1 MCENNNII
9 IWSIKMTASFNKC
22 WVKISCIISF
32 CFLISCDGKVP
43 IIASGVSGT
52 EGLPVEE
59 ASFAKFDDLPMPNNS
74 KMNIGKSLL
83 FGSES
88 DWFGRLDLIVSMS
101 GAEVFD
107 FYRFEM
113 PNFGW
118 KEITSIRSD
127 ISLIT
132 YERGERIATVRIDSS
147 STRGT
152 EVSVTVSP
160 RVTGGNI
167 SK

>member
-1 MCENNNII
+1 
-9 IWSIKMTASFNKC
+9 MTGSVNKC
-22 WVKISCIISF
+22 WVKITCIISF

-74 KMNIGKSLL
+74 KMNIEKSLL
-83 FGSES
+83 FGSQS
-88 DWFGRLDLIVSMS
+88 DWFGRLNLIVNMGGSK
-101 GAEVFD
+101 VFD

-118 KEITSIRSD
+118 KEITSMRSD

>member
-1 MCENNNII
+1 
-9 IWSIKMTASFNKC
+9 MTASFNKC

-74 KMNIGKSLL
+74 KMNIEKSLL
-83 FGSES
+83 FGSQS
-88 DWFGRLDLIVSMS
+88 DWFGRLNLIVNMS

>member
-1 MCENNNII
+1 
-9 IWSIKMTASFNKC
+9 MTASFNKC

-88 DWFGRLDLIVSMS
+88 DWFGRLNLIVSMG

>member
-1 MCENNNII
+1 MIG
-9 IWSIKMTASFNKC
+9 SMNKSYL
-22 WVKISCIISF
+22 KYFCIVF
-32 CFLISCDGKVP
+32 FVFLISCDGKVP
-43 IIASGVSGT
+43 IIASGVSGP

-59 ASFAKFDDLPMPNNS
+59 ASFAKFNDLPMPSNS
-74 KMNIGKSLL
+74 KMNIGKSIL

-88 DWFGRLDLIVSMS
+88 DWFGRLNLVVNMS

-107 FYRFEM
+107 FYIYEM

-132 YERGERIATVRIDSS
+132 YERGGRIANVRIDSS

-152 EVSVTVSP
+152 EVWVTVSP
-160 RVTGGNI
+160 RDTGSSL

>member
-1 MCENNNII
+1 MIG
-9 IWSIKMTASFNKC
+9 SINKNYL
-22 WVKISCIISF
+22 KYFCIIF
-32 CFLISCDGKVP
+32 FVFLISCDGKVP
-43 IIASGVSGT
+43 IIASGVSGP

-59 ASFAKFDDLPMPNNS
+59 ASFAKFNDLPMPSNS
-74 KMNIGKSLL
+74 KMNIEKSLV

-88 DWFGRLDLIVSMS
+88 DWFGRLNLVVSMS

-107 FYRFEM
+107 FYRYEM

-118 KEITSIRSD
+118 KEITSIRSN

-132 YERGERIATVRIDSS
+132 YERGGRIANVRIDSS

-152 EVSVTVSP
+152 EVWVTVSP
-160 RVTGGNI
+160 RDTGSSI

>member
-1 MCENNNII
+1 MTR
-9 IWSIKMTASFNKC
+9 SINKFFI
-22 WVKISCIISF
+22 KFSCIII
-32 CFLISCDGKVP
+32 FLSLVSCAGKIP
-43 IIASGVSGT
+43 LIASGVSGP
-52 EGLPVEE
+52 EGLPIEE
-59 ASFAKFDDLPMPNNS
+59 ASFAKFNDLPMPANS
-74 KMNIGKSLL
+74 RMNIKKSLV

-88 DWFGRLDLIVSMS
+88 EWFGRINLIVSMS

-107 FYRFEM
+107 FYRYEM

-132 YERGERIATVRIDSS
+132 YERGGRIATVRIDSS

-152 EVSVTVSP
+152 EVWVTVSP
-160 RVTGGNI
+160 RDAGGNI

>member
-1 MCENNNII
+1 MTKSINKIFITFSLII
-9 IWSIKMTASFNKC
+9 VFISLASC
-22 WVKISCIISF
+22 AGKIP
-32 CFLISCDGKVP
+32 L
-43 IIASGVSGT
+43 IASGVSGP
-52 EGLPVEE
+52 EGLPIEE
-59 ASFAKFDDLPMPNNS
+59 ASFAKFNDLPMPSNS
-74 KMNIGKSLL
+74 RMNIQKSLV

-88 DWFGRLDLIVSMS
+88 DWFGRLNLIVSMS

-132 YERGERIATVRIDSS
+132 YERAGRIANVRIDSS
-147 STRGT
+147 SSRGT
-152 EVSVTVSP
+152 EVWVTVSP
-160 RVTGGNI
+160 RENNSNI

>member
-1 MCENNNII
+1 
-9 IWSIKMTASFNKC
+9 MTGSFNKC
-22 WVKISCIISF
+22 LVKISCIISF
-32 CFLISCDGKVP
+32 VFLISCGGRVP
-43 IIASGVSGT
+43 IIPSGVSGT

-59 ASFAKFDDLPMPNNS
+59 GSFAKFDDLPMPNNS
-74 KMNIGKSLL
+74 KMNVEKSLL
-83 FGSES
+83 FGSQS
-88 DWFGRLDLIVSMS
+88 DWFGRLNLIVNMS

-132 YERGERIATVRIDSS
+132 YERGGRIATVRIDSS

-152 EVSVTVSP
+152 EVWVTVSP
-160 RVTGGNI
+160 RDAGGNI